1 MAIWVESGSL
11 FEVYLIKS
19 NTLLILIATPMNVL
33 ILGKNFS

>member
-1 MAIWVESGSL
+1 MAIWVESGLL

-19 NTLLILIATPMNVL
+19 NTLLILIAIPMNIL